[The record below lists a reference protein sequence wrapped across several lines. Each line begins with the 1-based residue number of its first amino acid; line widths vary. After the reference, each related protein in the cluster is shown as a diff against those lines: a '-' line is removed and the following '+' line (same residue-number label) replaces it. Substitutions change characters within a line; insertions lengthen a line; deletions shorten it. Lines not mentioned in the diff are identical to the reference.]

1 MKNQIRGEFML
12 KHLKV
17 LAVMVCA
24 FCVQV
29 TVQATAQAQEPS
41 RPLPLRTSNSPS
53 DDVVKVPS
61 VIQQRAMFAAE
72 QRMLRIEY
80 NNWIGYSPLRP
91 NMNASYMSNGSQR
104 YYMPSRGAIVSA
116 GNARSWY
123 W

>member
-1 MKNQIRGEFML
+1 ML

-17 LAVMVCA
+17 LALMACV

-41 RPLPLRTSNSPS
+41 RPLPLGTSGSPS
-53 DDVVKVPS
+53 DEVAKVPS

-72 QRMLRIEY
+72 QRILRIEY
-80 NNWIGYSPLRP
+80 NNWIGHSPLRP
-91 NMNASYMSNGSQR
+91 NMNASYMSNGMQR
-104 YYMPSRGAIVSA
+104 YYIPSRGAIVSA